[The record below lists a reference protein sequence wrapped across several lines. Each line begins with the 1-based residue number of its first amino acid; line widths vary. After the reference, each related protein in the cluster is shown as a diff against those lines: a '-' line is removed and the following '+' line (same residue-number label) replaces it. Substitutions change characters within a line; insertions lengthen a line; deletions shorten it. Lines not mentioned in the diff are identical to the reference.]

1 MYLEW
6 KTHELAGVWIPRTEP
21 KVRKF
26 TESTGL
32 CRAHRQ
38 QRLLEGKCGLQME
51 VPELSIAVQLW
62 VSPPLLGALLSKML

>member
-6 KTHELAGVWIPRTEP
+6 KTYELAGIWIPRTEV
-21 KVRKF
+21 KNYQSQVRKF

-38 QRLLEGKCGLQME
+38 QRLLEGKRGLQMR
-51 VPELSIAVQLW
+51 
-62 VSPPLLGALLSKML
+62 GG